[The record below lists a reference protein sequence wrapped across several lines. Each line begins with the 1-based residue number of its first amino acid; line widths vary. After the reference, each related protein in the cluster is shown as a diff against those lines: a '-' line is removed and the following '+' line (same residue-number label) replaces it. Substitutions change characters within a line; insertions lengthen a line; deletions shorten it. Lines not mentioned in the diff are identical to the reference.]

1 MKWTLEQMHR
11 IEDLQRLYRQKT
23 DRLLEALENGKV
35 KIESYWDD
43 CRKLVKNVR
52 SDNSLREWQI
62 VFENMENIIM
72 NRYEEV

>member
-11 IEDLQRLYRQKT
+11 IEDLQRWYRQKT
-23 DRLLEALENGKV
+23 DRLLEASENGKV

-43 CRKLVKNVR
+43 CRKLIKNVR

-72 NRYEEV
+72 NRYVD

>member
-11 IEDLQRLYRQKT
+11 IEDLQRWYRHKT

-62 VFENMENIIM
+62 VFENMENIIL

>member
-1 MKWTLEQMHR
+1 MEWTLEQMNR
-11 IEDLQRLYRQKT
+11 IEDLQRWYRKKT

>member
-11 IEDLQRLYRQKT
+11 IEDLQRWYRKKT

-72 NRYEEV
+72 NKYVD